1 MNEPEPLRRG
11 KRFQKIVQ
19 ADLGVNSKSGLV
31 RCEAPIEFFPKRTTR
46 KKWGRADILITE
58 MGDLV
63 AVLEIKATDWD
74 RIKPKNVK
82 KNLWR
87 HQHQLY
93 SYIERFLEVDKKGV
107 SAYIIYPTRPSSAE
121 LCTVIDD
128 YLESYG
134 MLAHWF
140 DEIATEAS

>member
-19 ADLGVNSKSGLV
+19 ADFGKDPGDGSV
-31 RCEAPIEFFPKRTTR
+31 RCEAPIELLLTKAAR
-46 KKWGRADILITE
+46 KKWGRADILISE
-58 MGDLV
+58 AGDIV

-74 RIKPKNVK
+74 RIKPKNIK

-93 SYIERFLEVDKKGV
+93 SYVERTLEIENKGL
-107 SAYIIYPTRPSSAE
+107 SAYIIYPTRPTSAA
-121 LCTVIDD
+121 LCKLIED
-128 YLESYG
+128 YLEGYG
-134 MLAHWF
+134 ILPHWY
-140 DEIATEAS
+140 DEIASDAR

>member
-11 KRFQKIVQ
+11 KRFHKIVQ
-19 ADLGVNSKSGLV
+19 ADFGRDSSDGSV
-31 RCEAPIEFFPKRTTR
+31 RCEAPIELVLKRAAI

-58 MGDLV
+58 LDDVV

-74 RIKPKNVK
+74 RIKTKNIK

-87 HQHQLY
+87 HQNQLY
-93 SYIERFLEVDKKGV
+93 SYVEKFLEIDKKSL

-121 LCTVIDD
+121 LYKVIDD
-128 YLESYG
+128 YLENYG
-134 MLAHWF
+134 MLAHWY
-140 DEIATEAS
+140 DEIATDAN